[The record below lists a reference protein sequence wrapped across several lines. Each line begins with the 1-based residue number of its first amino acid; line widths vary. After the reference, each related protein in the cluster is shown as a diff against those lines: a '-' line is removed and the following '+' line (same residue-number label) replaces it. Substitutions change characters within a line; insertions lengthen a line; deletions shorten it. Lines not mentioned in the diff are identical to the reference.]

1 LESRENGRGK
11 GDSGLGEVC
20 AEDSGKLRGRGKRG
34 ATGRSASV
42 GICSAEAQ
50 RSEAAAANR
59 ARSLSEYSGDEVE
72 VEVEG
77 WGEQMRWKVERMK
90 RREE

>member
-1 LESRENGRGK
+1 MAEDEEIRDWERFALRILESCGEGGRG
-11 GDSGLGEVC
+11 E
-20 AEDSGKLRGRGKRG
+20 

-50 RSEAAAANR
+50 GSEAAAAR
-59 ARSLSEYSGDEVE
+59 ARSKSEYSGDEVE
-72 VEVEG
+72 VEVDG

-90 RREE
+90 RRERNETET